1 MGGADLI
8 EVEARLGD
16 GATATDLTPLV
27 DAVVFACGRVGLTR
41 ATVGL
46 VVVSPDEMASIN
58 GEHRGKAEPTDV
70 LSFPVDGPEA
80 RDWPDDGPPPELG
93 DILICP
99 ESAEEPLTTLAVHGL
114 LHLVGSDHEV
124 DDGEMLAKAQ
134 GVAQPQVLFTIGL
147 LSRLHLLLHVR
158 RSRPARRGPRRAAQE
173 AGGRGGRHLEA
184 GVTA

>member
-70 LSFPVDGPEA
+70 LSFPIDGTDDPGDGQWMVGDVVLCPSVAVAQASEHAGTPADELALLVVHGGLHLAGWDHAEPREQAGMWSRERELLTDLHGAPA
-80 RDWPDDGPPPELG
+80 RDPW
-93 DILICP
+93 
-99 ESAEEPLTTLAVHGL
+99 T
-114 LHLVGSDHEV
+114 
-124 DDGEMLAKAQ
+124 K
-134 GVAQPQVLFTIGL
+134 GVAP
-147 LSRLHLLLHVR
+147 
-158 RSRPARRGPRRAAQE
+158 
-173 AGGRGGRHLEA
+173 
-184 GVTA
+184 